1 MLEPETP
8 SAAAHGN
15 ASHDMRNKDEELDDL
30 FTSDDE
36 GKESLEDL
44 FESDDSGKSKAI
56 SEK

>member
-1 MLEPETP
+1 
-8 SAAAHGN
+8 
-15 ASHDMRNKDEELDDL
+15 MRNKDEELDDL
-30 FTSDDE
+30 FSSDDE